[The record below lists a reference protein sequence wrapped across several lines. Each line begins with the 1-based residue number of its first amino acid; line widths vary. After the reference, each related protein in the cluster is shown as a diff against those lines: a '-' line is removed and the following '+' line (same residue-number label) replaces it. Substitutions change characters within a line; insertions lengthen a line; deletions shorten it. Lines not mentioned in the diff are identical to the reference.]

1 MGSESQTKSK
11 RYLYD
16 AGQLGGRSADR
27 AMTDL
32 LTGLALVLVIEG
44 AIFALFPRRMRGLLE
59 IMLKLPDHLVR
70 RTGVVALA
78 LGGLA
83 VWLIRG

>member
-11 RYLYD
+11 RYLYH
-16 AGQLGGRSADR
+16 AGQLGGLSADR

-32 LTGLALVLVIEG
+32 LTGLARVRGIEG